1 MKFSIYFKGSSVA
14 DGEFETLND
23 ATEYMASNRYT
34 GIVAIRYPESRVEI
48 IWYNQGKRR

>member
-1 MKFSIYFKGSSVA
+1 MKFSIYFVGSTVPDA
-14 DGEFETLND
+14 EFETLREARD
-23 ATEYMASNRYT
+23 YMEGARYT